1 MKLVKTLFAVITL
14 LVIANVTL
22 TNRSVDESLVVSDL
36 VKEISTLQ
44 NSNIILAGQIA
55 ASGSIGALSEK
66 IKAAGFVDSTKVVSL
81 SNTSSVA
88 LR

>member
-1 MKLVKTLFAVITL
+1 MKLVKTLFAVITV

-22 TNRSVDESLVVSDL
+22 TNRNVDESLVVSDL

-44 NSNIILAGQIA
+44 NSNTILASQVA
-55 ASGSIGALSEK
+55 AAGSIGALSEK
-66 IKAAGFVDSTKVVSL
+66 IKESGFVDSTRIVSL